1 MRKNM
6 KTKYLFASSLLL
18 SLAFA
23 GCQDLDTAPEG
34 DVVTTDQKEDVYEL
48 NPERAD
54 AAINAIYSQFKEYMP
69 NENALGASRHNDI
82 GYPTIM
88 LCTDANG
95 MDVVSDDNGYNWQGN
110 SLTYTDHLD
119 YTSYECQMVWNDL
132 YNIIFSSNNAIAS
145 FDPETDDPTFQ
156 MYLGRAYA
164 TRAFCYFNLAQLY
177 QFNYVGNQD
186 KPCVPLITNENS
198 ADAAANGA
206 PRATVQE
213 IYDQIEADLE
223 TGINFLK
230 AAEDAGATRA
240 DRRYIDQAVAYGIR
254 ARVALTK
261 QEWAAAEE
269 AAQTA
274 ISLSDARPATIAE
287 VSYPTFWDVSE
298 PDWMWGVLVEESD
311 NVVSSGI
318 VNWPSHMGS
327 LNYGYANFS
336 GGKQINKALYNT
348 IPDTDVRKGWWTGVD
363 STSVNL
369 SAAQQEW
376 MDTYSYPAYT
386 QVKFGSYNNV
396 IGQSASANDIPLMRI
411 EEMYYILAEAQVM
424 GGNTGAGKATLES
437 FVQTNRDPEYTCAA
451 ASATDIQEEIYR
463 QRRIEFW
470 GEGMVWFDIMRLNKG
485 VDRRGAGFPQAAS
498 VYNIEP
504 GSAILLWR
512 IPQNEIN
519 SNQALT
525 EEDNNPSAPAPTPV
539 QDITE

>member
-1 MRKNM
+1 M
-6 KTKYLFASSLLL
+6 KTKYIFASSLLL
-18 SLAFA
+18 SLAFT

-34 DVVTTDQKEDVYEL
+34 DVLTTDQKEEVYEL

-110 SLTYTDHLD
+110 SLTYDDHLD
-119 YTSYECQMVWNDL
+119 YTSYECQMIWNDL
-132 YNIIFSSNNAIAS
+132 YNIIFSCNNAIAS

-177 QFNYVGNQD
+177 QFTYVGNQD

-206 PRATVQE
+206 PRATVQA

-240 DRRYIDQAVAYGIR
+240 DRRYIDQSVAYGIR

-261 QEWAAAEE
+261 QEWAAAAE

-274 ISLSDARPATIAE
+274 ISLSDARPATIEE

-348 IPDTDVRKGWWTGVD
+348 IPDTDVRKGWWTNEEG
-363 STSVNL
+363 TSPNL

-376 MDTYSYPAYT
+376 MDTYYGGYT
-386 QVKFGSYNNV
+386 QVKFGPYNDV
-396 IGQSASANDIPLMRI
+396 IGQSASANDVPLMRI
-411 EEMYYILAEAQVM
+411 EEMYLILAEAQAM
-424 GGNTGAGKATLES
+424 GGNTGTGKATLETLIQS
-437 FVQTNRDPEYTCAA
+437 YRDPEYTCTA

-463 QRRIEFW
+463 QRRIELW
-470 GEGMVWFDIMRLNKG
+470 GEGLIWYDIMRLNKD
-485 VDRRGAGFPQAAS
+485 VDRRGAGFPQPSS
-498 VYNIEP
+498 VYHIP
-504 GSAILLWR
+504 AGSNILLWR

-525 EEDNNPSAPAPTPV
+525 EGDNNPVGTTPQPV

>member
-1 MRKNM
+1 M
-6 KTKYLFASSLLL
+6 KTKYIFASSLLL
-18 SLAFA
+18 SLAFT

-34 DVVTTDQKEDVYEL
+34 DVLTTDQKEEVYEL

-110 SLTYTDHLD
+110 SLTYDDHLD

-132 YNIIFSSNNAIAS
+132 YNIIFSCNNAIAS

-177 QFNYVGNQD
+177 QFTYVGNQD

-206 PRATVQE
+206 PRATVQA

-240 DRRYIDQAVAYGIR
+240 DRRYIDQSVAYGIR

-261 QEWAAAEE
+261 QEWAAAAE

-274 ISLSDARPATIAE
+274 ISLSDARPATIEE

-348 IPDTDVRKGWWTGVD
+348 IPDTDVRKGWWTNEEG
-363 STSVNL
+363 TSPNL

-376 MDTYSYPAYT
+376 MDTYYGGYT
-386 QVKFGSYNNV
+386 QVKFGPDKDV

-411 EEMYYILAEAQVM
+411 EEMYLILAEAQAM
-424 GGNTGAGKATLES
+424 GGDTGTGKATLETLIQS
-437 FVQTNRDPEYTCAA
+437 YRDPEYTCTA

-463 QRRIEFW
+463 QRRIELW
-470 GEGMVWFDIMRLNKG
+470 GEGLIWYDIMRLNKD
-485 VDRRGAGFPQAAS
+485 VDRRGAGFPQPSS
-498 VYNIEP
+498 VYHIP
-504 GSAILLWR
+504 AGSDILLWR

-525 EEDNNPSAPAPTPV
+525 EDDNNKAGTTPQPV

>member
-1 MRKNM
+1 M
-6 KTKYLFASSLLL
+6 KTKYIFASSLLL
-18 SLAFA
+18 SLAFT

-34 DVVTTDQKEDVYEL
+34 DTVTTDQKEEVYIQ
-48 NPERAD
+48 NPERAE
-54 AAINAIYSQFKEYMP
+54 AAINAIYSQFNQRTP
-69 NENALGASRHNDI
+69 NENALGTERHNDI

-95 MDVVSDDNGYNWQGN
+95 MDVVSDNNGYNWQGN
-110 SLTYTDHLD
+110 SLTFDDRD
-119 YTSYECQMVWNDL
+119 YTSYEAQMVWNDL

-145 FDPETDDPTFQ
+145 FDPETDNPTFQ

-177 QFNYVGNQD
+177 QFTYVGNQD

-206 PRATVQE
+206 PRATVQAV
-213 IYDQIEADLE
+213 YDQIEADLE
-223 TGINFLK
+223 NGINYLK
-230 AAEDAGATRA
+230 SAEDAGESRP
-240 DRRYIDQAVAYGIR
+240 DRRYIDQSVAYGLR

-274 ISLSDARPATIAE
+274 ISLSDARPATIEE
-287 VSYPTFWDVSE
+287 VNHPTFWDVSE

-311 NVVSSGI
+311 PVVSSGI

-327 LNYGYANFS
+327 FNYGYAWYS
-336 GGKQINKALYNT
+336 GGKQINRALFNT
-348 IPDTDVRKGWWTGVD
+348 IPDTDARKGWWLNADTE
-363 STSVNL
+363 SANL
-369 SAAQQEW
+369 TAAQQAL
-376 MDTYSYPAYT
+376 MKGYGFGPYT
-386 QVKFGSYNNV
+386 QVKFAPYNNELET
-396 IGQSASANDIPLMRI
+396 STNANDIPLMRI
-411 EEMYYILAEAQVM
+411 EEMYLIMAEAQAM
-424 GGNTGAGKATLES
+424 GGNAGTGRATLES
-437 FVQTNRDPEYTCAA
+437 FIQTYRDPEYTCTA

-470 GEGMVWFDIMRLNKG
+470 GEGLIWFDIMRLNKG

-525 EEDNNPSAPAPTPV
+525 EDDNNPSAPAPTPV

>member
-1 MRKNM
+1 M
-6 KTKYLFASSLLL
+6 KTKYIFASSLLL
-18 SLAFA
+18 SLAFT

-34 DVVTTDQKEDVYEL
+34 DVLTTDQKEEVYEL

-110 SLTYTDHLD
+110 SLTYDDHLD
-119 YTSYECQMVWNDL
+119 YTSYECQMIWNDL
-132 YNIIFSSNNAIAS
+132 YNIIFSCNNAIAS

-177 QFNYVGNQD
+177 QFTYVGNQD

-206 PRATVQE
+206 PRATVQA

-240 DRRYIDQAVAYGIR
+240 DRRYIDQSVAYGIR

-261 QEWAAAEE
+261 QEWAAAAE

-274 ISLSDARPATIAE
+274 ISLSDARPATIEE

-311 NVVSSGI
+311 DVVSSGI

-348 IPDTDVRKGWWTGVD
+348 IPDTDVRKGWWTNEEG
-363 STSVNL
+363 TSPNL

-376 MDTYSYPAYT
+376 MDTYYGGYT
-386 QVKFGSYNNV
+386 QVKFGPYNDV
-396 IGQSASANDIPLMRI
+396 IGQSASANDVPLMRI
-411 EEMYYILAEAQVM
+411 EEMYLILAEAQAM
-424 GGNTGAGKATLES
+424 GGNTGTGKATLETLIQS
-437 FVQTNRDPEYTCAA
+437 YRDPEYTCTA

-463 QRRIEFW
+463 QRRIELW
-470 GEGMVWFDIMRLNKG
+470 GEGLIWYDIMRLNKD
-485 VDRRGAGFPQAAS
+485 VDRRGAGFPQPSS
-498 VYNIEP
+498 VYHIP
-504 GSAILLWR
+504 AGSNILLWR

-525 EEDNNPSAPAPTPV
+525 EGDNNPVGSTPQPV